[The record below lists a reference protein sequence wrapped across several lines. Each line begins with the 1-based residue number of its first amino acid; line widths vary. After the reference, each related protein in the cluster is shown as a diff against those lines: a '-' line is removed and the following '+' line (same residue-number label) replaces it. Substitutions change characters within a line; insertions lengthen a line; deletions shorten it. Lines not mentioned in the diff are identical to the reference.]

1 MTPEI
6 TKSNTS
12 PIGIQTYEGGSAVP
26 VDRTDITNAQRERV
40 QNALRLTPNFDT
52 I

>member
-12 PIGIQTYEGGSAVP
+12 PIGIQTYEGGNGVP